1 MKTVIRELGL
11 LATITLLFA
20 YGWEY
25 LKAVEQQI
33 KEWNSL

>member
-11 LATITLLFA
+11 LATLVLVFG
-20 YGWEY
+20 YGWGY
-25 LKAVEQQI
+25 LKSVEQQL